1 MVAVER
7 SEYIK
12 VAVGSRKKGNVYIF
26 VYLNVYL
33 SVNMSVT
40 LSVRIDTKVKE
51 EIEALGYAPSTF
63 LKKVLLRELKK
74 EQARRA
80 LSWLKENRLDPG
92 EGAVEEA
99 IREDRDSR

>member
-1 MVAVER
+1 MEW

-12 VAVGSRKKGNVYIF
+12 IAVGLRKKGNVYIF

-33 SVNMSVT
+33 MVNMSVT

-63 LKKVLLRELKK
+63 LKTVLLRELKK

-80 LSWLKENRLDPG
+80 LSWLKENRLDSG